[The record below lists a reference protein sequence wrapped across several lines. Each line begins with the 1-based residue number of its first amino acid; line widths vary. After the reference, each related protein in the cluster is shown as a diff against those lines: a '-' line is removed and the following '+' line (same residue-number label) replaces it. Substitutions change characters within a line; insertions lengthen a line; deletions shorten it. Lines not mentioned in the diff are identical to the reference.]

1 MDNNSVFF
9 VTEDGENI
17 EFNIIDETKLNGISY
32 ILVTDSPQDESGD
45 CYIMK
50 DISSE
55 DEEEA
60 NYIFVEDENELN
72 AVFEIFEKMMDE
84 AIDIIK

>member
-72 AVFEIFEKMMDE
+72 AVLEIFEKMMDE
-84 AIDIIK
+84 DIEIIK

>member
-50 DISSE
+50 DTSSE

-84 AIDIIK
+84 DIEIIK

>member
-50 DISSE
+50 DIS
-55 DEEEA
+55 
-60 NYIFVEDENELN
+60 
-72 AVFEIFEKMMDE
+72 
-84 AIDIIK
+84 

>member
-1 MDNNSVFF
+1 MGNSSVFF

-32 ILVTDSPQDESGD
+32 ILVTDSPEEESGD

-50 DISSE
+50 DISAE
-55 DEEEA
+55 DDEEA
-60 NYIFVEDENELN
+60 NYIFVEDDNELN
-72 AVFEIFEKMMDE
+72 AVFEIFEKIMDE
-84 AIDIIK
+84 DIEIIK

>member
-1 MDNNSVFF
+1 MGNSSVFF

-32 ILVTDSPQDESGD
+32 ILVTDSTEEESGD

-50 DISSE
+50 DISAE
-55 DEEEA
+55 DDEEA
-60 NYIFVEDENELN
+60 NYIFVEDDNELN
-72 AVFEIFEKMMDE
+72 AVFEIFEKIMDE
-84 AIDIIK
+84 DIEIIK